1 MLKLWGRSTSS
12 NVQKV
17 RWFCAE
23 VGLAYDQTE
32 VGGPFGR
39 TREPFY
45 LAMNPM
51 ALVPTLDDDGF
62 TLFESNS
69 IMRYLA
75 RKHGA
80 HHWYPQGQHERADCE
95 RWLDWSLSA
104 LAPAITPAFW
114 GLIRTAA
121 EQRDRVAVLASAQR
135 TTQLFEIIDDRLRDR
150 PYLCGDLPT
159 LADIP
164 IGIQAHR
171 WINLP
176 FELVAYQRPELA
188 RVRNWYDRLT
198 QRKAFQD
205 TVMIPMV

>member
-17 RWFCAE
+17 RWLCGE
-23 VGLAYDQTE
+23 MGVAYEQTE
-32 VGGPFGR
+32 VGGAFGR

-69 IMRYLA
+69 ILRYVA
-75 RKHGA
+75 SKHGA
-80 HHWYPQGQHERADCE
+80 IDWYPGALRERADCE

-104 LAPAITPAFW
+104 LAPAITPSFW

-121 EQRDRVAVLASAQR
+121 EQRDRKAILASAQH
-135 TTQLFEIIDDRLRDR
+135 TAQMFEIIDARLRDR
-150 PYLCGDLPT
+150 AFLGGNRPT

-164 IGIQAHR
+164 AGIQAHR
-171 WINLP
+171 WLNLP
-176 FELVAYQRPELA
+176 FELVGYQRPELPG
-188 RVRNWYDRLT
+188 VRAWYDRLA
-198 QRKAFQD
+198 QRRAFQD